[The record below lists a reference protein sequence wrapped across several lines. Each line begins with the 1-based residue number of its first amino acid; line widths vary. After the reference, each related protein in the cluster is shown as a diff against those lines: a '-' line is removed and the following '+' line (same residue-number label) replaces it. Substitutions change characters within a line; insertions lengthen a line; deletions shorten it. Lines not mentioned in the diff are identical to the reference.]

1 MTMVFEPLGLNMSFT
16 NSALFMAVGVGIAA
30 WLFKRGLEG
39 ASLVPTRLQSICEM
53 LYEFVRGMVLDNV
66 GKEGLRYLPAIMTLF
81 LFILLGNLI
90 GMIPG
95 TFTYTSHIVVTLF
108 MGVCVIIAVTVIGL
122 ARHGTHFLSLF
133 APSGVPMFIYPLLI
147 PIEIVSYLIRPFSL
161 AMRLAVNMTAGHIM
175 LKTFGGF
182 VIAMGIFGILPF
194 LVAVGLIGLEIIIA
208 CLQAYVFAV
217 LSCIYLNDAINLH

>member
-81 LFILLGNLI
+81 VFILLGNLI

>member
-95 TFTYTSHIVVTLF
+95 TLTYTSHIVVTLF
-108 MGVCVIIAVTVIGL
+108 MGISVIIAVTVIGL

>member
-1 MTMVFEPLGLNMSFT
+1 
-16 NSALFMAVGVGIAA
+16 
-30 WLFKRGLEG
+30 
-39 ASLVPTRLQSICEM
+39 QSICEM

-95 TFTYTSHIVVTLF
+95 TLTYTSHIVVTLF
-108 MGVCVIIAVTVIGL
+108 MGISVIIAVTVIGL